1 MRPFPLMLF
10 AAGFG
15 TRMGPLT
22 AHRPKPLINVA
33 GPALIDHALAL
44 ADAAQIDRIVV
55 NLHYLGDQIVAHLAD
70 RKVQFSWESG
80 TILETGG
87 GLRAAL
93 PLLGDGPVITLNTD
107 AVWTVSSGLTDLARA
122 WDGDK
127 MDVLVLVMP
136 ANLAAGHT
144 GWGDFLLAQD
154 GRISRAKGKAGFVYL
169 GAQIIK
175 TGGLADVAAPA
186 FSLNLIWDQMI
197 ARGRAYGLVYTGGW
211 CDVGSPEGIALA
223 EKMLGEKAT
232 QADV

>member
-1 MRPFPLMLF
+1 MLF

-22 AHRPKPLINVA
+22 AHRPKPLIKVA
-33 GPALIDHALAL
+33 GRALIDHALAL

-55 NLHYLGDQIVAHLAD
+55 NIHYLGDQIVAHLAD
-70 RKVQFSWESG
+70 RPIQFSRESD

-107 AVWTVSSGLTDLARA
+107 AVWTVSTALTDLLHT
-122 WDGDK
+122 WDGDR

-136 ANLAAGHT
+136 AHLAAGHS
-144 GWGDFLLAQD
+144 GRGDFLMAQD
-154 GRISRAKGKAGFVYL
+154 GRISRANGKTGFVYL

-175 TGGLADVAAPA
+175 TGGLADIAAPA

-197 ARGRAYGLVYTGGW
+197 ATGRAYGLVYSGGW
-211 CDVGSPEGIALA
+211 CDVGSPEGIAAA
-223 EKMLGEKAT
+223 EKMLGETAVKN
-232 QADV
+232 DV